1 VHTPK
6 GSAYRVAALVR
17 VRLAPCASPHDKVA
31 LHVGELRGD
40 DPELASYLRIEG
52 RGLGTHERSQGV
64 EDAGVV
70 FAHSA

>member
-17 VRLAPCASPHDKVA
+17 VRLAPCASPHGKVA

-40 DPELASYLRIEG
+40 DSELASYLRIEG
-52 RGLGTHERSQGV
+52 RGLGTHESQGV

-70 FAHSA
+70 FGHSA